1 MDRRIISTIG
11 AFLLFFPAPLLAC
24 AVCLTGG
31 ANDPVQ
37 DAFNWSVLFLMAT
50 PYTIAGSISGWL
62 FYRHRRSAAAKN
74 GPAATNNPIFR
85 LRWLQ
90 KGVEN
95 E

>member
-1 MDRRIISTIG
+1 MNRRITLAIG
-11 AFLLFFPAPLLAC
+11 ACLLFFPARLLAC

-37 DAFNWSVLFLMAT
+37 DAFNWSVLFLMAA
-50 PYTIAGSISGWL
+50 PYTIAGSIGAWL
-62 FYRHRRSAAAKN
+62 FYRSRRSA
-74 GPAATNNPIFR
+74 TNDSIFR

-90 KGVEN
+90 RGVEN

>member
-1 MDRRIISTIG
+1 
-11 AFLLFFPAPLLAC
+11 LLFFPARLLAC

-37 DAFNWSVLFLMAT
+37 DAFNWSVLFLMAA
-50 PYTIAGSISGWL
+50 PYTIVGSIGGWL
-62 FYRHRRSAAAKN
+62 FYRYRRSAAAN
-74 GPAATNNPIFR
+74 DGATPTNNPIFR
-85 LRWLQ
+85 LGWLQ